1 MAEISK
7 IKLPSGNTYDLK
19 DSVARSTTEALNT
32 ALAGKQDT
40 IDAQHKLDYSLI
52 ANTPTIPPAD
62 YVAMIDITSSTDESG
77 NVKQSAAIVSGT
89 FAEIDAALLAQKT
102 VLLIGRYTATTPVS
116 YDYFRSGAHMPGG
129 YVIFSSIGADLIPG
143 AVNVAV
149 WYHDDSAGPERVEM
163 YDGTGIMGAYPMGD
177 GNAVTSIERHNLFPA
192 LIANKDKTFVDTAE
206 QTLTEAQKAQARTN
220 IGATAPEDIR
230 QFKVLNLGNFSPS
243 GTGKQT
249 LGTKSEAAAA
259 LNITEAQV
267 DSLLNGEYDYIEMS
281 ATGLGGYKIASFPP
295 YMCDYMYIAQN
306 ENSVRMPLRLRFTN
320 ENVYSYE
327 YKPLGIN
334 DVTVGGESV
343 VTASDTGVSV
353 AAIPAIPDVSN
364 FITKSVNDLVNYYLK
379 SEVYT
384 KEEVASLIGA
394 IQQFH
399 YEIAAS
405 TSAVSDPQS
414 NVLYLIG
421 PSGTGSDKYEE
432 YVYSNGWVKIGDTS
446 IDLSGYVTGLN
457 KGDGDN
463 VLGESTSFTTAPSA
477 VSFAAHT
484 TETFVKSVSAETNKK
499 LVTTTVP
506 NVTSVGSAS
515 TWNFAMGTGADAETL
530 IVSGGNGTAP
540 TLGTE
545 KTVATG
551 ATDANGT
558 GSPIVTGVTVGSSA
572 AAITALG
579 AATAAAQTITVGTN
593 DKVKVAKYDDLS
605 VNKN

>member
-1 MAEISK
+1 
-7 IKLPSGNTYDLK
+7 
-19 DSVARSTTEALNT
+19 
-32 ALAGKQDT
+32 
-40 IDAQHKLDYSLI
+40 
-52 ANTPTIPPAD
+52 
-62 YVAMIDITSSTDESG
+62 MIDITSSTDESG
-77 NVKQSAAIVSGT
+77 NVKHSAAIVSGT

-102 VLLIGRYTATTPVS
+102 VLVIGRYPTTNPVS
-116 YDYFRSGAHMPGG
+116 YQYFRCGEHRPAAEIVFTSTGG
-129 YVIFSSIGADLIPG
+129 GEWFRGVVIA
-143 AVNVAV
+143 AT
-149 WYHDDSAGPERVEM
+149 WYPAANGEPERVLV
-163 YDGTGIMGAYPMGD
+163 DDASGILSLSPMGD
-177 GNAVTSIERHNLFPA
+177 GNAVTSIEKNTLFP
-192 LIANKDKTFVDTAE
+192 IAVVKKDKTFVDTAE
-206 QTLTEAQKAQARTN
+206 QSLTEEQKAQARTN
-220 IGATAPEDIR
+220 IGAGTYSKPANGIPASDLAQGVIPTVPTEVFIVTYGTTTQAEIKAAVAAGQLPICKYGDNLYVYAGGSSADYSQFTSVLHDTAYRIYV
-230 QFKVLNLGNFSPS
+230 KNSTWGS
-243 GTGKQT
+243 G
-249 LGTKSEAAAA
+249 SYE
-259 LNITEAQV
+259 
-267 DSLLNGEYDYIEMS
+267 
-281 ATGLGGYKIASFPP
+281 
-295 YMCDYMYIAQN
+295 
-306 ENSVRMPLRLRFTN
+306 
-320 ENVYSYE
+320 VYS
-327 YKPLGIN
+327 KPNGGIP
-334 DVTVGGESV
+334 
-343 VTASDTGVSV
+343 ASDLADGV
-353 AAIPAIPDVSN
+353 IPDVSN

-384 KEEVASLIGA
+384 KEEVAALIGA

-484 TETFVKSVSAETNKK
+484 TETFVKSVNAETNKK

-515 TWNFAMGTGADAETL
+515 TWNFSMGTGTDAETL

-540 TLGTE
+540 TLGTA